1 MSDVMDRLVQ
11 ARRTA
16 WEAGLELERLWQA
29 VETDLSAAEK
39 IKRQQPVVDRS
50 LEALRDALT
59 LDGAAPRPS
68 LDEAKVDVMRWGVDE
83 GLISIEQYD
92 DWVTLSPKTREIENR
107 K

>member
-1 MSDVMDRLVQ
+1 MDRLVQ

-39 IKRQQPVVDRS
+39 IKRQQTVVDQA
-50 LEALRDALT
+50 LEVLRDVLT
-59 LDGAAPRPS
+59 LDGVAPRPS
-68 LDEAKVDVMRWGVDE
+68 LDEAKVDLMRWGVDE
-83 GLISIEQYD
+83 GLISIGQYD
-92 DWVTLSPKTREIENR
+92 EWVALSPGTRKIENR